1 MKIKDKLISV
11 FLLIL
16 TQNILNVYQ
25 NHITMADYKV
35 LDKNGNKIY
44 TNVLLH
50 PGEII
55 ADELEAR
62 LISQKDFA
70 KSIQL
75 LPPHLNDLIKGKRNI
90 SAKIAIKLETELG
103 IDAD

>member
-1 MKIKDKLISV
+1 
-11 FLLIL
+11 
-16 TQNILNVYQ
+16 
-25 NHITMADYKV
+25 MAHFKV
-35 LDKNGNKIY
+35 TAKNGLKIQ
-44 TNVLLH
+44 TDVLLH

-70 KSIQL
+70 KQIDL

-90 SAKIAIKLETELG
+90 SAKIAIKLETLLG
-103 IDAD
+103 IDADYWLRVQMAYDLKLERRVLDLA

>member
-1 MKIKDKLISV
+1 VKIKDKLNSV
-11 FLLIL
+11 FLLIIA
-16 TQNILNVYQ
+16 QNILNVYQ
-25 NHITMADYKV
+25 NRTTMADYKV
-35 LDKNGNKIY
+35 SDKSCNRIN
-44 TNVLLH
+44 TDVLLH

-75 LPPHLNDLIKGKRNI
+75 LPLHLKRK
-90 SAKIAIKLETELG
+90 AKHLCKNCY
-103 IDAD
+103 